1 MFSLSF
7 SLSRSLKSISISS
20 REDFLKS
27 KCFYRNGGLKR
38 KWLVQSHRT
47 SERWAAAS
55 PIWAPSPAPAASAG
69 VAQVQLPSR
78 CLCVPKAQPNASSSK
93 LYLQAQGQQSG
104 SVRKVS
110 SLLPYKS
117 HGLAGVMEAI
127 LGAACVVLK
136 VSSQL
141 LCHQQRFLQI
151 HLQCLWVKLPTIEL
165 AHPPQAQGRQPVG
178 TVGVSGMAGSTV
190 SFFMPSLIYSYKSVR
205 GGLRKINLP
214 LLEGHIVNEG
224 TETTPKKRER
234 KWRYKKYRLSLYWSV
249 EQRKVVTQWN
259 HSIILFSL

>member
-47 SERWAAAS
+47 NERWAAAS

-69 VAQVQLPSR
+69 ISQVQLPSG

-104 SVRKVS
+104 SVRKVP
-110 SLLPYKS
+110 SLLSYKS

-136 VSSQL
+136 LSSQL
-141 LCHQQRFLQI
+141 LCHQRRFLQI

-165 AHPPQAQGRQPVG
+165 AHPPQAQGGSLWGPLAWVG
-178 TVGVSGMAGSTV
+178 WQGAQSAFSCPALFTPTNQLGEVSE
-190 SFFMPSLIYSYKSVR
+190 K
-205 GGLRKINLP
+205 
-214 LLEGHIVNEG
+214 
-224 TETTPKKRER
+224 
-234 KWRYKKYRLSLYWSV
+234 
-249 EQRKVVTQWN
+249 
-259 HSIILFSL
+259 